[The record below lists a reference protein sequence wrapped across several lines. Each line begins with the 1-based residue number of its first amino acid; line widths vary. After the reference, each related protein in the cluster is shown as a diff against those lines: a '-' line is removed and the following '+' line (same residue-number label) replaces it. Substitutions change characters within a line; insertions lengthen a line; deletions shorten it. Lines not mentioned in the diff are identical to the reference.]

1 MNKVVLI
8 GRLTRDPEIRYSN
21 QQDGTQ
27 MAIARYS
34 LAVDRKGKD
43 SGTDFIN
50 CVAFNKQGEFCEKYL
65 KKGMKIGVSGRIQTG
80 SYTNKDG
87 NKVYTTDVIVEDH
100 EFCEKKADSE
110 LESAPDDFVQVPED
124 AVNDLPFK

>member
-8 GRLTRDPEIRYSN
+8 GRLTRDPEIRYYN

-43 SGTDFIN
+43 SGADFIG
-50 CVAFNKQGEFCEKYL
+50 CVAFNKHGEFAEKYL
-65 KKGMKIGVSGRIQTG
+65 KQGMKIGVIGRIQTG
-80 SYTNKDG
+80 SYEKDG
-87 NKVYTTDVIVEDH
+87 RKIYTTDVIVEEH

-124 AVNDLPFK
+124 ATKDLPFK

>member
-8 GRLTRDPEIRYSN
+8 GRLTRDPEIRYYN

-43 SGTDFIN
+43 SGADFIG
-50 CVAFNKQGEFCEKYL
+50 CVAFNKHGEFAEKYL
-65 KKGMKIGVSGRIQTG
+65 KQGMKIGVIGRIQTG
-80 SYTNKDG
+80 SYEKDG
-87 NKVYTTDVIVEDH
+87 RKIYTTDVVVEEH

>member
-8 GRLTRDPEIRYSN
+8 GRLTRDPEIRYYN

-43 SGTDFIN
+43 SGADFIG
-50 CVAFNKQGEFCEKYL
+50 CVAFNKHGEFAEKYL
-65 KKGMKIGVSGRIQTG
+65 RKGMKIGIIGRIQGG
-80 SYTNKDG
+80 SYIKQDG
-87 NKVYTTDVIVEDH
+87 QKVYTADVIVEEH
-100 EFCEKKADSE
+100 EFCEKKADSK